1 MVFGEQFWVALSFVI
16 FVAAVFKPVGKVL
29 VTALDNRAA
38 KIKNELGEALR
49 LKEEAQAL
57 LASYQRRQKEAIED
71 AESIVAA
78 AEAEAKRIAKDAETE
93 LENSINKKIEVA
105 MQKIAAYEAVV
116 IQEVK
121 NNSIEI
127 AINTVRTM
135 VASNMNK
142 EVAEGLIANAIVNM
156 DKKLH

>member
-1 MVFGEQFWVALSFVI
+1 MEFGQQFWVAVSFVI
-16 FVAAVFKPVGKVL
+16 FIAAVFKPVGKIL
-29 VTALDNRAA
+29 VGALDGRAA

-57 LASYQRRQKEAIED
+57 LASYQRKHKEAVDD
-71 AESIVAA
+71 AESIVEA

-121 NNSIEI
+121 NRSIEI

-142 EVAEGLIANAIVNM
+142 EVAEGLISKAIVDM

>member
-1 MVFGEQFWVALSFVI
+1 MEFGPQFWVALSFVI
-16 FVAAVFKPVGKVL
+16 FIAAVFKPAGKALVG
-29 VTALDNRAA
+29 ALDGRAA

-57 LASYQRRQKEAIED
+57 LASYQRKHKEAIED

-78 AEAEAKRIAKDAETE
+78 AEAEAKRIAKDAEIE
-93 LENSINKKIEVA
+93 LENSINKKIELA
-105 MQKIAAYEAVV
+105 MQKIAAYESVV

-121 NNSIEI
+121 NRSIEI
-127 AINTVRTM
+127 AIGTVRTM

-142 EVAEGLIANAIVNM
+142 EVAEGLISKAISDM